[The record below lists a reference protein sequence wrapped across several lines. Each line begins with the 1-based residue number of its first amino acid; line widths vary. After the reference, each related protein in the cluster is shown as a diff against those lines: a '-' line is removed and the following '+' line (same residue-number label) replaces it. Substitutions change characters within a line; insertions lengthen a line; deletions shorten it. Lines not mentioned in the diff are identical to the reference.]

1 VHTEYRTLWSAE
13 VVIKG
18 QGCVYCVEG
27 YGFCWGTCHMH
38 SLYQNGKQA
47 GRLLPHN
54 SALRSPPSTVQI
66 RTAHVAVTG
75 YLSSSG
81 SLTTQA
87 FSFPHSIKANTG
99 TGSRIKPRTTSSKY
113 LSWSLL
119 GAFAKFRRKKDY

>member
-1 VHTEYRTLWSAE
+1 
-13 VVIKG
+13 
-18 QGCVYCVEG
+18 VYCVEG

-54 SALRSPPSTVQI
+54 SALRSPPSAVQI
-66 RTAHVAVTG
+66 RTAHVAITG

-87 FSFPHSIKANTG
+87 FSFPHSLKA
-99 TGSRIKPRTTSSKY
+99 I
-113 LSWSLL
+113 LVQDLEL
-119 GAFAKFRRKKDY
+119 GLEQLRRNIFHGLY